1 MQTDTHP
8 FDNIST
14 KLIAC
19 AVIVACL
26 LLGLA
31 GLILPLIPGL
41 LFIAIAA
48 FVAAKLSPR
57 FAAVLR
63 ENGTLSSYLDQ
74 ADRIAGVPLA
84 QKIQVV
90 GLLLLKMLIDGVALL
105 VAGVMKLVQS
115 GRGHERSPARDAR
128 VFVRNAALSDLALD
142 WRRAMSRVRCRP

>member
-1 MQTDTHP
+1 MQTDTSSSP
-8 FDNIST
+8 SFDNLST

-19 AVIVACL
+19 GVIVVCL
-26 LLGLA
+26 LLGFA

-41 LFIAIAA
+41 LFIAIAL

-63 ENGTLSSYLDQ
+63 ENETLRGYLDR
-74 ADRIAGVPLA
+74 ADRLAGVPLA

-105 VAGVMKLVQS
+105 VAGVMKLVKAAEGLS
-115 GRGHERSPARDAR
+115 ARQ
-128 VFVRNAALSDLALD
+128 
-142 WRRAMSRVRCRP
+142 

>member
-1 MQTDTHP
+1 MTNRYASL
-8 FDNIST
+8 FDNLST

-41 LFIAIAA
+41 LFIAIAV

-57 FAAVLR
+57 FATVVR
-63 ENGTLSSYLDQ
+63 ENDTLRGYLDQ

-84 QKIQVV
+84 QKVQVV
-90 GLLLLKMLIDGVALL
+90 GLLFVKMLIDGVALL
-105 VAGVMKLVQS
+105 VAGVMKLVKAAEGLS
-115 GRGHERSPARDAR
+115 ARQ
-128 VFVRNAALSDLALD
+128 
-142 WRRAMSRVRCRP
+142 P

>member
-57 FAAVLR
+57 FGAALR
-63 ENGTLSSYLDQ
+63 ENDTLRGYLDQ
-74 ADRIAGVPLA
+74 ADRIVGVPLP
-84 QKIQVV
+84 QKLQVV
-90 GLLLLKMLIDGVALL
+90 GLLFLKMLIDGVALL
-105 VAGVMKLVQS
+105 VTGVMRLV
-115 GRGHERSPARDAR
+115 R
-128 VFVRNAALSDLALD
+128 AAEGSST
-142 WRRAMSRVRCRP
+142 RA

>member
-57 FAAVLR
+57 FGAVLR
-63 ENGTLSSYLDQ
+63 ENDTLRGYLDQ
-74 ADRIAGVPLA
+74 ADRIVAVPLP
-84 QKIQVV
+84 QKLQVV
-90 GLLLLKMLIDGVALL
+90 GLLFLKMLIDGVALL
-105 VAGVMKLVQS
+105 VTGVMRLV
-115 GRGHERSPARDAR
+115 R
-128 VFVRNAALSDLALD
+128 AAEGSST
-142 WRRAMSRVRCRP
+142 RA